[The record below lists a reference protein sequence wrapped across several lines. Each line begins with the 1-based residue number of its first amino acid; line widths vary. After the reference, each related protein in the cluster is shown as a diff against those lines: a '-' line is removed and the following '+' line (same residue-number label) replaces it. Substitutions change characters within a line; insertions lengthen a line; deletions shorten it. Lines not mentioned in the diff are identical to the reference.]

1 MNYQEAFKYAVNKYG
16 EKVLNDAFLLR
27 SLLFDLTHNSYH
39 HLTIINAY
47 YELNEHSSIYSR
59 IKESSLEESK
69 KFIKDVAIKA
79 DKKYTIEQYIRS
91 IEPLLLLVFPDEYTP
106 IDCIKK
112 KKETATVVH
121 KDRRPI
127 YQEPL
132 VVASYQVAKKKPT
145 VFTSLRLMSNCYYLT
160 IEKHSEKEIKIFDAS
175 GVDITK
181 EFKQHHR
188 KDTLNL
194 DLQSRHS
201 QLTVKLPASIKN
213 QLDIYYTGKVLIM
226 SGLGGP
232 KISVNEMNLSLN
244 DANAIIS
251 LTANRVNVKQIKGAF
266 SMYGEIKN
274 VSYLGN
280 SVTTSCYL
288 YNGIQDKCCVNV
300 NSGKI
305 DLNFVGHPVKPSINH
320 IFKRIKYVNG
330 VYEIGHKKVSLSLS
344 VNKGRIKVK

>member
-47 YELNEHSSIYSR
+47 YELNEHASIYSR

-112 KKETATVVH
+112 KKETATVIH
-121 KDRRPI
+121 KDRRSI

-132 VVASYQVAKKKPT
+132 VATSYQVAKKKPT

-175 GVDITK
+175 GVDISK

-188 KDTLNL
+188 
-194 DLQSRHS
+194 
-201 QLTVKLPASIKN
+201 
-213 QLDIYYTGKVLIM
+213 
-226 SGLGGP
+226 
-232 KISVNEMNLSLN
+232 
-244 DANAIIS
+244 
-251 LTANRVNVKQIKGAF
+251 
-266 SMYGEIKN
+266 
-274 VSYLGN
+274 
-280 SVTTSCYL
+280 
-288 YNGIQDKCCVNV
+288 
-300 NSGKI
+300 
-305 DLNFVGHPVKPSINH
+305 
-320 IFKRIKYVNG
+320 
-330 VYEIGHKKVSLSLS
+330 
-344 VNKGRIKVK
+344 